1 MMCYMV
7 SLRKEPEST
16 VICREG
22 ETSLALNSKRV
33 GKRNKV
39 VITGTIEIFTLN
51 VTIQI
56 PSWFFLESMSVC
68 FLVFWE

>member
-1 MMCYMV
+1 MV

-16 VICREG
+16 VVCQEG

-33 GKRNKV
+33 GKSNRL

-51 VTIQI
+51 VTIEI
-56 PSWFFLESMSVC
+56 PSWFFRQPNRC
-68 FLVFWE
+68 Y